1 VNPISTDG
9 VYQANVA
16 SSANQA
22 AWAAAG
28 VTVPTQ
34 VVGTI
39 APAGVNGAPR
49 NAYNTDWSNIAPRIG
64 FAYALNPKTV
74 VRGGWGL
81 FYGGGL
87 EGGSPIGYQQ
97 TTNYLNSTDGGANAN
112 LGGATPG
119 ALTASPYGVG
129 TPFPATATY
138 PLGLQPP
145 VGIEGLPLA
154 GVGNGN
160 LQVDSPLRKIPRTQD
175 WTLGFERELPDQ
187 MALDVHFHGN
197 YGSRF
202 RATQWTNG
210 TVSYAQ
216 LQYAVSP
223 GSSVFSQLLPNPYYN
238 VPSMSFPG
246 GCGQSPTIPALA
258 LILQWSQY
266 CGFNSAPPVGIYNA
280 PIGKNW
286 YNALEVKLSKHTSHG
301 LTFNLAYT
309 YSKNMDGSGYQ
320 NGYPYQDA
328 NEVHYISEFDRTH
341 VLAITG
347 VYELPVGRGRTF
359 LSGMPKY
366 ADYAIGG
373 WMLGWNFGAQS
384 GSPIGLSQGFIYL
397 CPLASPKHHTVAQW
411 LNPNLTNPSCYAS
424 APSIGGTG
432 YTYVTTPSYS
442 NAVRTYTVPNLDL
455 SLQKTFKVTERISF
469 SLRGEAFNSLNSVL
483 LGGPD
488 TTPTDGAAAPVYNA
502 VTNHTYWSGFGAVGP
517 NQDNTPRNLRVSGRI
532 NF

>member
-1 VNPISTDG
+1 
-9 VYQANVA
+9 
-16 SSANQA
+16 
-22 AWAAAG
+22 
-28 VTVPTQ
+28 
-34 VVGTI
+34 
-39 APAGVNGAPR
+39 
-49 NAYNTDWSNIAPRIG
+49 
-64 FAYALNPKTV
+64 
-74 VRGGWGL
+74 
-81 FYGGGL
+81 
-87 EGGSPIGYQQ
+87 
-97 TTNYLNSTDGGANAN
+97 
-112 LGGATPG
+112 
-119 ALTASPYGVG
+119 
-129 TPFPATATY
+129 
-138 PLGLQPP
+138 
-145 VGIEGLPLA
+145 
-154 GVGNGN
+154 
-160 LQVDSPLRKIPRTQD
+160 
-175 WTLGFERELPDQ
+175 
-187 MALDVHFHGN
+187 
-197 YGSRF
+197 
-202 RATQWTNG
+202 
-210 TVSYAQ
+210 
-216 LQYAVSP
+216 
-223 GSSVFSQLLPNPYYN
+223 
-238 VPSMSFPG
+238 
-246 GCGQSPTIPALA
+246 
-258 LILQWSQY
+258 
-266 CGFNSAPPVGIYNA
+266 
-280 PIGKNW
+280 
-286 YNALEVKLSKHTSHG
+286 
-301 LTFNLAYT
+301 
-309 YSKNMDGSGYQ
+309 
-320 NGYPYQDA
+320 
-328 NEVHYISEFDRTH
+328 